1 MREIHIRANS
11 FLLQLNLISSLR
23 IVCVRER
30 ERERERESVEE
41 NLDGVE
47 MEEDHGVA
55 SSNVSGK
62 HDKVDFE
69 WGTIQ

>member
-1 MREIHIRANS
+1 MREIHTRANS

-23 IVCVRER
+23 IVCVC

-47 MEEDHGVA
+47 MEEDHDVA
-55 SSNVSGK
+55 NSNVSGK

>member
-1 MREIHIRANS
+1 M
-11 FLLQLNLISSLR
+11 
-23 IVCVRER
+23 CER
-30 ERERERESVEE
+30 ERERERESVGVCVEE

>member
-1 MREIHIRANS
+1 M
-11 FLLQLNLISSLR
+11 
-23 IVCVRER
+23 RER